1 MGRIALLR
9 RRRLDRRVE
18 LHLPLFHTLQVGAR
32 PESLVRRHAAGLPPE
47 VLLDSVHAGK
57 QLGVFVGP
65 CDHVAV
71 HDVTGHP
78 IRRRHRRVV
87 RGISAFL
94 VRHHRGIRVGLGQL
108 RRALDPV
115 LLLRCVGLAEPLQH
129 LTEFLLTVLRVGQL
143 GRQLPRLPLA
153 PQHRVG
159 GIGSLR
165 LAEHLPDPRLQLSQC
180 RLDSFRRPG
189 VKAAGVGLHPCAIE
203 GDFHQLDQPD
213 RHRQPANV
221 LEQLLQRLLELR
233 AEFAQGSVVDPAP
246 LGQPHEVDVVA
257 TGVFQ
262 LPARSDTPHQPIE
275 DHARHHPWRNRRLPQ
290 AAIVLLLP
298 GRPVLG
304 EGSRPTAARDGRR

>member
-1 MGRIALLR
+1 M
-9 RRRLDRRVE
+9 
-18 LHLPLFHTLQVGAR
+18 
-32 PESLVRRHAAGLPPE
+32 
-47 VLLDSVHAGK
+47 
-57 QLGVFVGP
+57 
-65 CDHVAV
+65 
-71 HDVTGHP
+71 
-78 IRRRHRRVV
+78 
-87 RGISAFL
+87 
-94 VRHHRGIRVGLGQL
+94 
-108 RRALDPV
+108 
-115 LLLRCVGLAEPLQH
+115 
-129 LTEFLLTVLRVGQL
+129 LRVGQL

-233 AEFAQGSVVDPAP
+233 AEFAQGSVVDRAP

-298 GRPVLG
+298 GRPVFGAKDLVQQPHG
-304 EGSRPTAARDGRR
+304 MVVADQTVQGRREQVDLFTSHRSLCPVIHGSIPFRIPANCSLPSSMETIPYADNSDTFSNVWKLRVIRLLRGFRWTVLT